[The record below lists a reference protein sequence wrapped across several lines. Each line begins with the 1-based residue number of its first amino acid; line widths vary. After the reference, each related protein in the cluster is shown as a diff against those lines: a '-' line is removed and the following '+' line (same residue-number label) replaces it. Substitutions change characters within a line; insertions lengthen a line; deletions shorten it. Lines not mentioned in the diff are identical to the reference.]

1 MIKILLDQGAD
12 KTATVED
19 LYHPVDLLTNDRTR
33 ARECLKLARFEKR
46 HCTSTS
52 SGSSHNG
59 SPELNSLDDHTS
71 CSTMT
76 PSPESSIIYK

>member
-33 ARECLKLARFEKR
+33 AREYLKLARFEKR
-46 HCTSTS
+46 RTFTS